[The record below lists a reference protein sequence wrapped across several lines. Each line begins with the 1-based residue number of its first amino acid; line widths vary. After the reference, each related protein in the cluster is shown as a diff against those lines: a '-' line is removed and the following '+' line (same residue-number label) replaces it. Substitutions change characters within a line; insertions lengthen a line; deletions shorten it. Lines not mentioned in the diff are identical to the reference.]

1 MNTSVKSYKYLLVAC
16 AFVILLLSVW
26 LYVIFKTNPLLVFS
40 GPHIDGAIINATI
53 TVDGSV
59 HLFDGQGNLLKS
71 RDEQLPAAVKGD
83 LKFVR
88 SISLFGIKGSPM
100 QVRVNTGD
108 STICFLIDDITGQ
121 YLGPCQH

>member
-1 MNTSVKSYKYLLVAC
+1 MNTSVKSYKYSLFVC
-16 AFVILLLSVW
+16 AFVILLLSVC
-26 LYVIFKTNPLLVFS
+26 LYVIYQTKPLKLS
-40 GPHIDGAIINATI
+40 GHHVDGAIINATI

-71 RDEQLPAAVKGD
+71 KEEQLPAAVKGE
-83 LKFVR
+83 LEFVR
-88 SISLFGIKGSPM
+88 SLSLFGIKGSPM

-108 STICFLIDDITGQ
+108 STICFLIDNMTGQ